1 MSVLR
6 SAGFYLTSVIIKFLL
21 AIVDVTLKV
30 INFFKKK
37 KKSMYQQDKEFR
49 ESIFSKNE

>member
-1 MSVLR
+1 MGILR
-6 SAGFYLTSVIIKFLL
+6 TAGFYVSSVIIKCLI
-21 AIVDVTLKV
+21 IVVDTSLKV
-30 INFFKKK
+30 IKFFKKK